1 MSWLKGLLLGLVQG
15 LTEFLP
21 VSSSGHLALTS
32 ALLNGGESLEEAYFS
47 FFVLLHLA
55 TLASV
60 IVYYRR
66 DVVLL
71 IKSFFSLVG
80 KLFKGKF
87 RLDEYTEGE
96 RTVVMIIIASV
107 PLVAA
112 ALIDGYIEALSS
124 HRRVI
129 GILLILNGGL
139 LLLSDYLSARQ
150 RRKNEEGKDLGR
162 LGPLDALLIGLCQF
176 GAIVPGISRSGSTI
190 TGGIAVGL
198 KRETA
203 VKFSFLLSMPAILG
217 ANILKL
223 PDMIKSPA
231 ASAGAPAIIAGVTA
245 AFIAGFAA
253 LGLLNFIAKKERF
266 RYFAFYC
273 FAVGLLALAL

>member
-1 MSWLKGLLLGLVQG
+1 MSWLKGLLLGLIQG

-32 ALLNGGESLEEAYFS
+32 VLLNGGENFEEAYFS

-66 DVVLL
+66 DVAVL
-71 IKSFFSLVG
+71 IKSFFSLLG

-87 RLDEYTEGE
+87 RLNEYDAGE
-96 RTVVMIIIASV
+96 RTVIMIVMASA
-107 PLVAA
+107 PLVLAA
-112 ALIDGYIEALSS
+112 AVDGYVEALSS
-124 HRRVI
+124 YRRLI
-129 GILLILNGGL
+129 GVLLIINGGV
-139 LLLSDYLSARQ
+139 LLLSDYLSAKQ
-150 RRKNEEGKDLGR
+150 RRENKEGKKLGQ
-162 LGPLDALLIGLCQF
+162 LKPLDALIVGLCQF
-176 GAIVPGISRSGSTI
+176 VAVIPGISRSGATI

-198 KRETA
+198 ERESA

-223 PDMIKSPA
+223 PDMIKDPA
-231 ASAGAPAIIAGVTA
+231 ASAGAPAIIAGVIA
-245 AFIAGFAA
+245 AFIAGFLA

-266 RYFAFYC
+266 RYFAVYC
-273 FAVGLLALAL
+273 FAVGLLALVL